1 MSHTGGSECTGWCHS
16 LYFQCAAGV
25 SDILAHLQHYGSQS
39 VCWEVLP
46 LHQHHHRGTLPHG
59 CGQQQEWLYGPDA
72 HQWGALGQC
81 EGQLWQCGTRLPLS
95 TANCTFIMTCRVY
108 SITYGTHATINN
120 YNMMIFAWSFEE
132 KIDQANSELKRL
144 KHLFKLS

>member
-46 LHQHHHRGTLPHG
+46 LHQHHHRGTLPMDVVNNKSDCMALMHTN
-59 CGQQQEWLYGPDA
+59 EA
-72 HQWGALGQC
+72 HWVNVKVNYDNVGLGYLSLLQIV
-81 EGQLWQCGTRLPLS
+81 RLL
-95 TANCTFIMTCRVY
+95 
-108 SITYGTHATINN
+108 
-120 YNMMIFAWSFEE
+120 
-132 KIDQANSELKRL
+132 
-144 KHLFKLS
+144 